1 MLYIPQC
8 IKEKLPR
15 ISAFPKIGDQ
25 ENLHVLLTW
34 HLDSCGSLSCSY
46 RCCDS
51 GSVRSWWRVNN
62 SLLYS
67 WANCLMLLQ
76 LLHHMSGLHTVLRVL
91 HSNGG
96 PVKFAVTRGEWRAPL
111 LQVAVTHTR
120 HRWSSCWGL
129 VFGVCRSCCS
139 SGYIRSRHGGSVH
152 AAAPAA
158 LAYLFKWD
166 WASPRCVCACVC
178 GGEITRQKGPL

>member
-1 MLYIPQC
+1 M
-8 IKEKLPR
+8 
-15 ISAFPKIGDQ
+15 
-25 ENLHVLLTW
+25 
-34 HLDSCGSLSCSY
+34 
-46 RCCDS
+46 
-51 GSVRSWWRVNN
+51 RSHPVGEELNN

-76 LLHHMSGLHTVLRVL
+76 LLHHMSGPHTVLCVL

-96 PVKFAVTRGEWRAPL
+96 SVKFAVCHEWRITCA
-111 LQVAVTHTR
+111 VASGSSHIHQPHT
-120 HRWSSCWGL
+120 GTGKAA
-129 VFGVCRSCCS
+129 VGVWFSGCAACRSCCS

-166 WASPRCVCACVC
+166 WASPLCVCACVC